1 MITMIAI
8 VALTFTLS
16 LAVLLLVLGERSTVE
31 ARLTEISAP
40 PPPIPLINQPSGP
53 QHLGFVARVAHWS
66 TPVRRLLGLADD
78 TEVARRLS
86 VAGFREPAYVDFYYS
101 VKLLGPV
108 VAGLVAGFLLHG
120 ENVIIWFLVLGAVGF
135 LGPDLWLTGAVTR
148 RRERIR
154 LGMPDALDLLVICME
169 AGLGMDQAL
178 IRIGEEL
185 RISHKDLSDELLLIR
200 LEQRA
205 GKPRIDAWRNMATRT
220 GLEVVRSFV
229 NMLVQTERF
238 GTPLSKSLGYFAES
252 LRVRRRQQAEEM
264 AAKTTV
270 KLVFPLVLFI
280 FPSMFIVLLVPALI
294 SISRTFLSSF
304 GH

>member
-1 MITMIAI
+1 MITILLV

-16 LAVLLLVLGERSTVE
+16 LAILLIAMRDHTSVD
-31 ARLTEISAP
+31 ARLSELSAQAP
-40 PPPIPLINQPSGP
+40 TAAPKSSGIDSA
-53 QHLGFVARVAHWS
+53 ARVAS
-66 TPVRRLLGLADD
+66 FLTPLRRMVGLGSDGDTARRLATAGYREPLVVDLYFTVKLLLPILLGLAA
-78 TEVARRLS
+78 TFVFYGPNLIL
-86 VAGFREPAYVDFYYS
+86 GFMILA
-101 VKLLGPV
+101 
-108 VAGLVAGFLLHG
+108 AIGFL
-120 ENVIIWFLVLGAVGF
+120 A
-135 LGPDLWLTGAVTR
+135 PDFWLTNAIAR
-148 RRERIR
+148 RREKIR

-185 RISHKDLSDELLLIR
+185 RLSHPELSDEFLLIR

-205 GKPRIDAWRNMATRT
+205 GKPRIDAWKNMADRT

-229 NMLVQTERF
+229 SMLMQTERF
-238 GTPLSKSLGYFAES
+238 GTPLSRSLGYFADS

-294 SISRTFLSSF
+294 SISRSFTSNF

>member
-1 MITMIAI
+1 MITILLV

-16 LAVLLLVLGERSTVE
+16 LAILLIAMRDHTSVE
-31 ARLTEISAP
+31 ARLSELSAHAPAAP
-40 PPPIPLINQPSGP
+40 PKSSSIDSA
-53 QHLGFVARVAHWS
+53 ARVAS
-66 TPVRRLLGLADD
+66 FLTPLRRMVGLGSDGDTARRLATAGYREPLVVDLYFTVKLLLPILLGLAA
-78 TEVARRLS
+78 TFVFYGPNVIL
-86 VAGFREPAYVDFYYS
+86 GFMILA
-101 VKLLGPV
+101 
-108 VAGLVAGFLLHG
+108 AIGFL
-120 ENVIIWFLVLGAVGF
+120 A
-135 LGPDLWLTGAVTR
+135 PDFWLTNAIAR
-148 RRERIR
+148 RREKIR

-185 RISHKDLSDELLLIR
+185 RLSHPELSDEFLLIR

-205 GKPRIDAWRNMATRT
+205 GKPRIDAWKNMADRT

-229 NMLVQTERF
+229 SMLMQTERF
-238 GTPLSKSLGYFAES
+238 GTPLSRSLGYFADS

-294 SISRTFLSSF
+294 SISRSFTSNF

>member
-1 MITMIAI
+1 MVGMIVAI
-8 VALTFTLS
+8 VLTFALS
-16 LAVLLLVLGERSTVE
+16 LALLLLLLSGNSPVA
-31 ARLTEISAP
+31 ARLTEIAAAESSVVSPPSRSGIEVASRFTQWFAP
-40 PPPIPLINQPSGP
+40 LRK
-53 QHLGFVARVAHWS
+53 LV
-66 TPVRRLLGLADD
+66 GLADD
-78 TEVARRLS
+78 GEISRRLAA
-86 VAGFREPAYVDFYYS
+86 AGFREPVYVNLYYT

-108 VAGLVAGFLLHG
+108 VAGLIAGFLLRG
-120 ENVIIWFLVLGAVGF
+120 ENVFMWFMVLGAIGF
-135 LGPDLWLTGAVTR
+135 LGPDFWLTGAVRR

-154 LGMPDALDLLVICME
+154 LALPDALDLLVICME

-185 RISHKDLSDELLLIR
+185 RIAHKDLSDELLLIR

-205 GKPRIDAWRNMATRT
+205 GKPRIEAWRNMANRT

-252 LRVRRRQQAEEM
+252 LRTRRRQQAEEM

-270 KLVFPLVLFI
+270 KLVFPLVFFI
-280 FPSMFIVLLVPALI
+280 FPCMFIVLLVPALL
-294 SISRTFLSSF
+294 SISKSFHATF